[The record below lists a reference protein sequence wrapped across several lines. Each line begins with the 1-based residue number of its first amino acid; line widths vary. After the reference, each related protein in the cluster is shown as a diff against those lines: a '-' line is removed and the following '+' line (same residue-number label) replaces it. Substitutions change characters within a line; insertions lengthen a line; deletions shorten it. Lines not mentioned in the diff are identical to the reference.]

1 MDLKQ
6 KSVLFLAT
14 GCFIGNI
21 SFAPGTFGSI
31 LGLPLCFFL
40 SKINLLI
47 AVFLTVIFIFFAIWI
62 AHKAEK
68 ILNTED
74 PGCIVIDE
82 IVGILVTFTG
92 LPFNIISVIFGFLI
106 FRALDIW
113 KPYPISWMERHLS
126 GGAGIV
132 MDDVAAGIFSNLL
145 LRGII
150 FFYNFRATDLV

>member
-1 MDLKQ
+1 MNLKQ
-6 KSVLFLAT
+6 KSVMFLAT

-62 AHKAEK
+62 AQEAEK
-68 ILNTED
+68 IVNSED

-82 IVGILVTFTG
+82 IAGILVTFTG
-92 LPFNIISVIFGFLI
+92 LPFTVISVAFGLLI

-113 KPYPISWMERHLS
+113 KPYPISWIERKLS
-126 GGAGIV
+126 GGSGIV
-132 MDDVAAGIFSNLL
+132 MDDVAAGICSNIL
-145 LRGII
+145 LRGI
-150 FFYNFRATDLV
+150 FYLYPFTV